1 MIPVEIRVGIVGTS
15 WWTDAMY
22 LPALA
27 DHPAASV
34 VALCGRTEST
44 ARELADRWGI
54 GAVFTDWREM
64 LASGSVDAVI
74 VATPNDTHY
83 EITMAALALGIA
95 VLCDKPIATNAAD
108 ALAMADAANRAG
120 VTTMVPF
127 TYRYMPNHQLVKR
140 LVEGGEIGT
149 PRHLNLRYYTGYA
162 REGSYAWRFDQERAG
177 SGVIGDLG
185 SHWIDLARWLLG
197 EVVAVSATALHHVE
211 REPRPDGTPYTPTE
225 DHGIILTRHVGGAVA
240 ILEVSAVATEGS
252 PFGQKHQ
259 LDLHGTD
266 GSIESVND
274 WDSVQEVRLLRR
286 SSPGLH
292 EIVPFPPDLVDGLP
306 MHHVGDTYRAVFRR
320 TNTMTRAWATAV
332 AHGELCSPDLSDGA
346 QVQVVLDAALASVA
360 AGSAWQ
366 TISLP

>member
-1 MIPVEIRVGIVGTS
+1 MIRVGIVGTS

-27 DHPAASV
+27 NHPSAAV

-44 ARELADRWGI
+44 ARELADRWGV
-54 GAVFTDWREM
+54 ATVFTDWHEM
-64 LASGSVDAVI
+64 FSSGTIDAVI
-74 VATPNDTHY
+74 VATPNDTHC
-83 EITMAALALGIA
+83 EITLAAIALGLP

-108 ALAMADAANRAG
+108 ALAMAEAARRAG
-120 VTTMVPF
+120 VATMVPF
-127 TYRYMPNHQLVKR
+127 TYRYMPNHQLVKQ
-140 LVEGGEIGT
+140 LVEAGEIGT

-162 REGSYAWRFDQERAG
+162 RDGAYAWRFDRDRAG

-185 SHWIDLARWLLG
+185 SHWIDLARWFLG
-197 EVVAVSATALHHVE
+197 EVESVSATALHHVE
-211 REPRPDGTPYTPTE
+211 RDPRPDGTPYTPTE
-225 DHGIILTRHVGGAVA
+225 DHGIILTRHVGGAVG

-259 LDLHGTD
+259 LDLHGSE

-292 EIVPFPPDLVDGLP
+292 ELVPFPTELIDGLP
-306 MHHVGDTYRAVFRR
+306 MHHVGDTYRAVFRQ
-320 TNTMTRAWATAV
+320 TNTMTRAWASAV
-332 AHGELCSPDLSDGA
+332 AEGTMCTPDLSDGA
-346 QVQVVLDAALASVA
+346 RVQVLLDAALASAA
-360 AGSAWQ
+360 AGSVWQ
-366 TISLP
+366 TTPHS

>member
-1 MIPVEIRVGIVGTS
+1 MIRVGIVGTS

-27 DHPAASV
+27 DHPHASV
-34 VALCGRTEST
+34 VALCGRTLSV
-44 ARELADRWGI
+44 AQGLANQWNVPT
-54 GAVFTDWREM
+54 VFTDWREM
-64 LASGSVDAVI
+64 LSSGAIDAVI
-74 VATPNDTHY
+74 IATPNDTHC
-83 EITMAALALGIA
+83 EITLAALALGLP

-108 ALAMADAANRAG
+108 ALTMAEAARTAG
-120 VTTMVPF
+120 VATMVPF

-140 LVEGGEIGT
+140 LVDAGDIGT

-162 REGSYAWRFDQERAG
+162 RDGAYAWRFDRERAG

-185 SHWIDLARWLLG
+185 SHWLDLARWFLG
-197 EVVAVSATALHHVE
+197 EVEAVSATALHHVE
-211 REPRPDGTPYTPTE
+211 RSPRPDGTSYTPTE

-259 LDLHGTD
+259 LDLHGSE
-266 GSIESVND
+266 GSIEAVND

-286 SSPGLH
+286 SSGEGLH
-292 EIVPFPPDLVDGLP
+292 TVVPFPADLVDGLP
-306 MHHVGDTYRAVFRR
+306 MHHVGDTYRAIFRQ

-332 AHGELCSPDLSDGA
+332 ASGIACTPDMSDGA
-346 QVQVVLDAALASVA
+346 RVQALLDAALASVA
-360 AGSAWQ
+360 DGSSWQ
-366 TISLP
+366 ATPPT